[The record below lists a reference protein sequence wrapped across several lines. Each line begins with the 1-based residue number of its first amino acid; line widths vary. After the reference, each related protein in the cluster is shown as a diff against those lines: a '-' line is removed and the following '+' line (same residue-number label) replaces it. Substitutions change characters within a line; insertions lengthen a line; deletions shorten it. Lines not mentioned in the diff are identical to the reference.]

1 MKRYILAAGL
11 VVAPV
16 MAQPSA
22 LENLRDLP
30 RADIVFLGE
39 VHDNP
44 LHHQNQSDGITAIRP
59 AALVFEML
67 TEAQAARVTP
77 DLRKDQTALQAALDW
92 DTSGWPDF
100 AMYYPLF
107 TAAPQAAIFGAGLP
121 RDAARA
127 AMGQPL
133 LQVFGG
139 DGARFGL
146 DRPLPDDQQT
156 TREALQARAHCDA
169 LPDSLLPAMVDIQ
182 RLRDAML
189 AAAALDA
196 YRATG
201 GPVVVIAGTGHTRT
215 DWGAPALLAR
225 AEPALD
231 ILAVGQFET
240 ATHAPPHDVHIVTA
254 PHPRPDPCAAFQ

>member
-1 MKRYILAAGL
+1 MNKYILAAGL
-11 VVAPV
+11 LVAPV
-16 MAQPSA
+16 MTHPSSGQD
-22 LENLRDLP
+22 LRDLP
-30 RADIVFLGE
+30 QADIVFLGE

-44 LHHQNQSDGITAIRP
+44 LHHENQSQGIKAVRP

-67 TEAQAARVTP
+67 TSAQAARVTP
-77 DLRKDQTALQAALDW
+77 DLRTDQAALQAVLDW

-100 AMYYPLF
+100 DMYYPLF
-107 TAAPQAAIFGAGLP
+107 AAAPQAAIFGAALP

-133 LQVFGG
+133 EQVFAG

-146 DRPLPDDQQT
+146 DRPLPQDQQIA
-156 TREALQARAHCDA
+156 REALQARAHCDA
-169 LPDSLLPAMVDIQ
+169 LPESLLPAMVDIQ

-215 DWGAPALLAR
+215 DWGAPALLAQ
-225 AEPALD
+225 AAPELD
-231 ILAVGQFET
+231 ILSIGQFET
-240 ATHAPPHDVHIVTA
+240 APDAQSHDIHIVTA